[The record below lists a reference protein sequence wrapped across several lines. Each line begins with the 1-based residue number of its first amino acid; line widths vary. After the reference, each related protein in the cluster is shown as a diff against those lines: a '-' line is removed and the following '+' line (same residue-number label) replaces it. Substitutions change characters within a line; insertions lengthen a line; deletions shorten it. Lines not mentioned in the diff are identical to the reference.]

1 MTTETALSLVKRKK
15 SFQEKEE
22 PKLQLKEA
30 SYYKK
35 LKNKVVHCELC
46 PRACMIPE
54 GQWGNC
60 SARKN
65 IGGRLYSMVYGKPVS
80 MALDPIEKKPL
91 FHFMP
96 GKEAMSIATS
106 GCNFHCLFCQNWQ
119 ISQAKPEEVP
129 YVDFSPVSVVD
140 ETMVSDCKMISY
152 TYTEPSIFY
161 EYMYDIAKL
170 AREQKIKNVS
180 VTNGFINPEPLN
192 ELCKFLDASNIDFKG
207 NDEMYAKIC
216 GAWRKP
222 VEETIKIMHEKG
234 VWIEITNLIIP
245 GHNDKEE
252 DIKEIISWTK
262 KNVGVDVPLHF
273 SAFYPSYKMLTTPST
288 KPEIIMKARK
298 LAMKAGLNYVYA
310 GNIPEDE
317 GLTTYCPQC
326 KKPVITRSGFYLKES
341 LLINGRCPYCNEKI
355 PGVWE

>member
-1 MTTETALSLVKRKK
+1 
-15 SFQEKEE
+15 
-22 PKLQLKEA
+22 
-30 SYYKK
+30 
-35 LKNKVVHCELC
+35 
-46 PRACMIPE
+46 
-54 GQWGNC
+54 
-60 SARKN
+60 
-65 IGGRLYSMVYGKPVS
+65 
-80 MALDPIEKKPL
+80 
-91 FHFMP
+91 
-96 GKEAMSIATS
+96 
-106 GCNFHCLFCQNWQ
+106 
-119 ISQAKPEEVP
+119 
-129 YVDFSPVSVVD
+129 
-140 ETMVSDCKMISY
+140 MISY